1 MGKTVAAAAACAAVA
16 FVAAFFAVGADKTP
30 KRRTVT
36 YLVRAPFADPGARA
50 VAAAY
55 TGRPDALRLPAVR
68 HVTRHARKPS
78 PIRVIVQTVPA
89 NTTTTTTHTTPAP
102 PPPPVKH
109 KRHSGGTGTGT
120 TVVGP

>member
-1 MGKTVAAAAACAAVA
+1 MGKTFAAAAACAAVA
-16 FVAAFFAVGADKTP
+16 FVAAFYVAGAGKTP
-30 KRRTVT
+30 KRRTVA
-36 YLVRAPFADPGARA
+36 YSVPARFADPGARA

-68 HVTRHARKPS
+68 HVAHHPRKLS
-78 PIRVIVQTVPA
+78 PIKVIVETVP
-89 NTTTTTTHTTPAP
+89 TTTTTTHTTP

-109 KRHSGGTGTGT
+109 KRHSSGTGTGT